1 MIDEKIQENCIKL
14 IRKAEKIFLR
24 KLKKRKISIYK
35 CSYAISSDLSLDV
48 FICFD
53 IYTELK
59 KYTSDGTLETIKS
72 IYLEIMDEVA
82 YTQVYSDHIRIL
94 FRSVDEAADE
104 RQKELV
110 HKAIEIFLK
119 VLEKK
124 KVGLHRLDYFTHQG
138 DDLDVCIFYKTDR
151 ELKQFE
157 ENGITEQAKQEFM
170 KILEEIGYIEEFN
183 DNVRFVFDSDE
194 HVQRNYNGNYGLR
207 FTDD

>member
-1 MIDEKIQENCIKL
+1 
-14 IRKAEKIFLR
+14 
-24 KLKKRKISIYK
+24 
-35 CSYAISSDLSLDV
+35 
-48 FICFD
+48 
-53 IYTELK
+53 
-59 KYTSDGTLETIKS
+59 
-72 IYLEIMDEVA
+72 MDEVA
-82 YTQVYSDHIRIL
+82 YTQVYSDQIRIL

-124 KVGLHRLDYFTHQG
+124 EVSLHELDYFSHYG
-138 DDLDVCIFYKTDR
+138 YSLDVCIFYKTDR

-157 ENGITEQAKQEFM
+157 ENGVTEQAKQEFM